1 MLFCVT
7 YGLMTFSFIYRP
19 LIVTFPE
26 PFQKEVTTP
35 FIVLA
40 VFFAPLAG
48 VFLIGDSGAGIQGMV
63 LGYNNQE
70 QLQYFSICHPVNL
83 HGIFGFIL

>member
-19 LIVTFPE
+19 LIVTFLE

-70 QLQYFSICHPVNL
+70 QLQYFGICHPVNL